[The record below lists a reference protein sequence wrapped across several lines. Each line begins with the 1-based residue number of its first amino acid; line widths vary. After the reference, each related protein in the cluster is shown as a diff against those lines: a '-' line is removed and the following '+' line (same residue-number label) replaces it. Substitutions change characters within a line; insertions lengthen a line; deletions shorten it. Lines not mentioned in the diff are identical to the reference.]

1 MILHLNTLTKDKNGK
16 YPGLSYYLTVKLGRE
31 STDYAMHM
39 HAKIKLKNN
48 ITEEEANAYGRAYA
62 ASTTSGWTTNQSYI
76 MGTTGTSLTPKDTTP
91 PTITANGAT
100 VIKSEKIVDIPV
112 TAEDNKGGVGMR
124 PNKPIEVTGLPQGL
138 TFTNGKITGTPT
150 GPVGNSTVT
159 IKAYDKNGN
168 KAEKTITITVKDQ
181 ASKYNPTGET
191 LTVNQGQTISDDA
204 VKAKVKNYA
213 PGSLTVLS
221 KPSTAKPGNVG
232 NAVVKVTYPDGSTE
246 NVNVPVTVLKA
257 PDTQAPTLTVTPLE
271 QVVKVGEKIS
281 FNVDGRDDTKVNLD
295 FSDIFTKYPNHLFT
309 QKTKLFSK
317 Y

>member
-1 MILHLNTLTKDKNGK
+1 
-16 YPGLSYYLTVKLGRE
+16 
-31 STDYAMHM
+31 MHM

-48 ITEEEANAYGRAYA
+48 ITEEEAKAYGRVYA

-100 VIKSEKIVDIPV
+100 VIKNEKIVDIPV

-124 PNKPIEVTGLPQGL
+124 PNNPIEVTGLPQGL

-213 PGSLTVLS
+213 PGSLTV
-221 KPSTAKPGNVG
+221 
-232 NAVVKVTYPDGSTE
+232 
-246 NVNVPVTVLKA
+246 
-257 PDTQAPTLTVTPLE
+257 
-271 QVVKVGEKIS
+271 
-281 FNVDGRDDTKVNLD
+281 
-295 FSDIFTKYPNHLFT
+295 
-309 QKTKLFSK
+309 
-317 Y
+317 

>member
-1 MILHLNTLTKDKNGK
+1 
-16 YPGLSYYLTVKLGRE
+16 
-31 STDYAMHM
+31 
-39 HAKIKLKNN
+39 
-48 ITEEEANAYGRAYA
+48 
-62 ASTTSGWTTNQSYI
+62 
-76 MGTTGTSLTPKDTTP
+76 
-91 PTITANGAT
+91 
-100 VIKSEKIVDIPV
+100 
-112 TAEDNKGGVGMR
+112 MR
-124 PNKPIEVTGLPQGL
+124 PNNPIEVTGLPQGL

-232 NAVVKVTYPDGSTE
+232 NAVVKVT
-246 NVNVPVTVLKA
+246 
-257 PDTQAPTLTVTPLE
+257 
-271 QVVKVGEKIS
+271 
-281 FNVDGRDDTKVNLD
+281 
-295 FSDIFTKYPNHLFT
+295 
-309 QKTKLFSK
+309 
-317 Y
+317 